1 MRQRSFFMFLS
12 VVLLVLFGLHYYLWA
27 RLVRDTGLK
36 MPWKAVATCAIILFG
51 LLIPVGITLIRT
63 APRSL
68 AAPLSWVVY
77 PWMGI
82 SFFIVVLLAL
92 GDLAKLPQWL
102 SALISATP
110 VDPERR
116 LFINGLVAALALA
129 GSGGLSLFAL
139 FGATAGAIRIKKV
152 RISLKKLSPEK
163 NGYRIAQITDLHV
176 GSTIGLSYVKTVV
189 DETNALKADLIVI
202 TGDLVDGSVKELEP
216 FVEPLKKLKA
226 PDGVYFIT
234 GNHEY
239 YTQDVP
245 GWYDW
250 LRGIGITPLENER
263 VSIGGQ
269 KGFDLAGLPDLAARQ
284 FGVIPDLEK
293 TLAGRDPAKPVIVLS
308 HQPVTFRESKKQGID
323 LQLSGHTHGGQL
335 FPFYYLV
342 RLAQPY
348 MAGLYREEDSQL
360 YVSCG
365 TGYWGPPM
373 RLGAPSEIT
382 ELELMTEKG

>member
-1 MRQRSFFMFLS
+1 MRHRSFFVFLS
-12 VVLLVLFGLHYYLWA
+12 VVLLILFGLHYYLWA

-36 MPWKAVATCAIILFG
+36 MPWKAVATAAIILFG

-68 AAPLSWVVY
+68 GAPLSWVVY

-92 GDLAKLPQWL
+92 GDLAKLPLWL
-102 SALISATP
+102 GGLISGTP
-110 VDPERR
+110 LDPERR
-116 LFINGLVAALALA
+116 RFINLLVAGLALA
-129 GSGGLSLFAL
+129 GSGGLSFLGF
-139 FGATAGAIRIKKV
+139 FGATAGAIQIKKIRV
-152 RISLKKLSPEK
+152 VLKKLSPEK
-163 NGYRIAQITDLHV
+163 KGYRIAQITDLHV
-176 GSTIGLSYVKTVV
+176 GPTIGLSYVQTVV
-189 DETNALKADLIVI
+189 DQTNALKADLIVI
-202 TGDLVDGSVKELEP
+202 TGDLVDGSVKELAA
-216 FVEPLKKLKA
+216 FVEPLKNLKA

-250 LRGIGITPLENER
+250 LRGIGITPLENQR
-263 VSIGGQ
+263 VSIGGK
-269 KGFDLAGLPDLAARQ
+269 KGFELAGLPDLAARQ
-284 FGVIPDLEK
+284 FGVTPDLAK
-293 TLAGRDPAKPVIVLS
+293 TLAGRDPAKPVIVLA
-308 HQPVTFRESKKQGID
+308 HQPVTFLEASEQQVD
-323 LQLSGHTHGGQL
+323 LQLSGHTHGGQM
-335 FPFYYLV
+335 FPFNYLV

-348 MAGLYREEDSQL
+348 MAGLYREGDSQL

-373 RLGAPSEIT
+373 RLGTASEIT
-382 ELELMTEKG
+382 ELELVPSA